1 MDSDIFRTPARL
13 TDVALV
19 ALSPSEWRVTNS
31 RIDDGDPSGLIGFIE
46 RTGDGYEVLRLGS
59 PLDRSRFPTL
69 DAARAA
75 FVRDPGARANSSSR
89 AA

>member
-1 MDSDIFRTPARL
+1 MDSDIFRTPALL

-19 ALSPSEWRVTNS
+19 ALSPSEWRVTNR

-46 RTGDGYEVLRLGS
+46 RTGDAYEVLRLGS

-69 DAARAA
+69 EAARAA
-75 FVRDPGARANSSSR
+75 FVGGPASRANTSSR